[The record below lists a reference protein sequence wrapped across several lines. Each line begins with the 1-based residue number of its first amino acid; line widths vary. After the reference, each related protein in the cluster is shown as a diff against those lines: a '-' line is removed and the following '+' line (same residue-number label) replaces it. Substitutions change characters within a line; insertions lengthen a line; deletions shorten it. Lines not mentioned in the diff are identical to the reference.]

1 MACECNSSL
10 VYVDAKIGAALNVA
24 SAARKVACAG
34 AKPLAISDCL
44 NFGNPQ
50 NPEVM
55 WQFAK
60 SCEGIK
66 EACERL
72 NTPVASGNVS
82 LYNETEGVS
91 IYPSP
96 TIVCVGLN
104 SNENKGIKSHIDEA
118 GLKIYLLGDTR
129 EDFSASLAAKVQD
142 NVVAGEL
149 RELEYEKELA
159 LLELLQKANEKS
171 LLKCANNVGLGG
183 LAISL
188 AKIFAHSAVG
198 CELDA
203 NFKDEAL
210 LFSESASR
218 VVVALKDE
226 EEFLKLCAD
235 LDIKATFLGQSVD
248 KNTFKLDSIE
258 LPLNELKKV
267 YFESFRKLL

>member
-1 MACECNSSL
+1 MLKLFTGEDINIIENEIPDLVKDAIRGNEKLCMCLAVIYMGDSSFGPDFYDFGKMKFWTNRCLSLHTSKGDLYYAECLS
-10 VYVDAKIGAALNVA
+10 
-24 SAARKVACAG
+24 R
-34 AKPLAISDCL
+34 
-44 NFGNPQ
+44 
-50 NPEVM
+50 
-55 WQFAK
+55 W
-60 SCEGIK
+60 
-66 EACERL
+66 
-72 NTPVASGNVS
+72 
-82 LYNETEGVS
+82 
-91 IYPSP
+91 
-96 TIVCVGLN
+96 
-104 SNENKGIKSHIDEA
+104 
-118 GLKIYLLGDTR
+118 
-129 EDFSASLAAKVQD
+129 AKVRRKNRIYD
-142 NVVAGEL
+142 SDVL
-149 RELEYEKELA
+149 SD
-159 LLELLQKANEKS
+159 LQKANEKS

-188 AKIFAHSAVG
+188 AKIFAHSSVG

-218 VVVALKDE
+218 AVVALKDE

>member
-1 MACECNSSL
+1 
-10 VYVDAKIGAALNVA
+10 
-24 SAARKVACAG
+24 
-34 AKPLAISDCL
+34 
-44 NFGNPQ
+44 
-50 NPEVM
+50 M

-118 GLKIYLLGDTR
+118 GLRLYLLGDTR

-188 AKIFAHSAVG
+188 AKIFAHSSVG
-198 CELDA
+198 CELNT

-218 VVVALKDE
+218 VVIALKDE

-248 KNTFKLDSIE
+248 NNTFKLDSIE